1 MNKDKIFDGMTFV
14 HSFDEIKNRT
24 KELLPLFEAIDA
36 LLFEDEEPTD
46 DTYWQA
52 IIKVAELKDKFV
64 YAYSPFTNNIYVT
77 CNDID
82 KEGNYIWNEEV
93 PLNNKEFNNLLKE
106 LGADDKFIEEFLSV
120 YNDLYTKKLYY

>member
-64 YAYSPFTNNIYVT
+64 YAYSPFTNNLYVT
-77 CNDID
+77 YKDID
-82 KEGNYIWNEEV
+82 DKGNYIWSEEGAYDDDELV
-93 PLNNKEFNNLLKE
+93 CLLID
-106 LGADDKFIEEFLSV
+106 LGADSNFIKNFLSV